1 MSLLFNMLSRL
12 VIAFLTRSKHLL
24 ISWLQSLSAVIL
36 EPPKIKSV
44 IVSIVSPSVCHEV
57 MGLDALILVF
67 WIVKC
72 LNLTPCPATLTWL
85 PRILFLPMDRDF
97 LWELQ
102 VNSPWSYLTVIIMM
116 PQINHLTIV
125 LGYTAPLL
133 YPFSNSELPSVVCTA
148 HTSILL
154 PCNVL
159 YYSGFIFQKF
169 PMVYALPREGNIFLF
184 SNVVK
189 GFKNYLFIYLSIIL

>member
-1 MSLLFNMLSRL
+1 MAAVAIYSDFGAQNKVSHCFHCFSIYLPWSNGTGCHDLSSLNIEMSLN
-12 VIAFLTRSKHLL
+12 
-24 ISWLQSLSAVIL
+24 
-36 EPPKIKSV
+36 
-44 IVSIVSPSVCHEV
+44 
-57 MGLDALILVF
+57 
-67 WIVKC
+67 
-72 LNLTPCPATLTWL
+72 LNPCPATLTWL
-85 PRILFLPMDRDF
+85 PRMLSLPMDRGF

-102 VNSPWSYLTVIIMM
+102 ANSPWSYLTVIIMM

-125 LGYTAPLL
+125 LGYTTLSL
-133 YPFSNSELPSVVCTA
+133 YPFSKSKLPNVVCTA
-148 HTSILL
+148 HNSTLL

-189 GFKNYLFIYLSIIL
+189 GF

>member
-1 MSLLFNMLSRL
+1 M
-12 VIAFLTRSKHLL
+12 A
-24 ISWLQSLSAVIL
+24 AVTICTDFGT
-36 EPPKIKSV
+36 PQNK
-44 IVSIVSPSVCHEV
+44 VCHCFHCFPICFPWSD
-57 MGLDALILVF
+57 GTGCRDLSF
-67 WIVKC
+67 
-72 LNLTPCPATLTWL
+72 LNIEMSEPYTLPCHVYWL
-85 PRILFLPMDRDF
+85 PRILFQPMDRDF

-102 VNSPWSYLTVIIMM
+102 ANSPWSYLTVIIMM

-189 GFKNYLFIYLSIIL
+189 GFKNYLFINLSIIL